1 MEHFE
6 GRQGNVDVKEKSI
19 YTLHLDTPRIIIVAS
34 IVLGLVAVSFLVGM
48 NLLKDNAVQTTNMT
62 ASELIA
68 SGASQNIM
76 EPRDNTEAALIK
88 DQSSA
93 LLGDKLIFPD
103 AENLSAKKNEPI
115 TVNEPVN
122 VSEANTKTILPSA
135 IPNVVSEP
143 KNIEPAKKAKK
154 DKIAKVAKT
163 STKDAPAKDT
173 AKTEKPKKKKTV
185 ATKAETKSNSTV
197 QPVASSKI
205 QSGSFAIQIAS
216 YDQRSKAV
224 SEIENLKNLSYNAYL
239 DNTSVDGKQFFRV
252 RIGPLLSREKA
263 SVILDELHENSRY
276 SDSYIVKQ

>member
-68 SGASQNIM
+68 NGASQNIM

-103 AENLSAKKNEPI
+103 AENNSAKKNEPI

-163 STKDAPAKDT
+163 SPKDTPAKDT
-173 AKTEKPKKKKTV
+173 AKNEKPKKKKTV
-185 ATKAETKSNSTV
+185 AKAETKNNSTV
-197 QPVASSKI
+197 EPVASSKM